1 MPKIKGLI
9 NGTSEWWSY
18 ERYYEIS
25 LEIKVAAMNVRVCE
39 RDRQNTDYTLAL
51 SCGKANE

>member
-51 SCGKANE
+51 SCGKAHE